1 MSKEKKAPS
10 KKEKKAPVKKE
21 KKAPVKDEQSALER
35 LVDVADAIFDRA
47 NNLDGIKLG
56 KREDEAA
63 RTIAETRDDA
73 FGGCIQVWRVIVAL
87 LPTSD
92 MDQPQRAEL
101 EIDAYKVISR
111 CHHRLGRL
119 DAAQRSITKA
129 IDLGYSE
136 GFISLGAIC
145 LDMDR
150 WEEAES
156 AFKSALAKDVQSMRA
171 HAGLGELYF
180 KLGTQKLAQDPQH
193 TEYFAKAEEEFIAAG
208 KERFTEGFDRAMDL
222 FETLGWRDRAM
233 SIGLSAAKF
242 YEEHRSSYGQKLRG
256 LNRRIRKL
264 AGEERHE
271 KIVSGVGRKLGEV
284 LGGKK
289 KRS

>member
-1 MSKEKKAPS
+1 MLEEEFAQTIHDPW
-10 KKEKKAPVKKE
+10 
-21 KKAPVKDEQSALER
+21 QRGLAL
-35 LVDVADAIFDRA
+35 
-47 NNLDGIKLG
+47 
-56 KREDEAA
+56 AA
-63 RTIAETRDDA
+63 E
-73 FGGCIQVWRVIVAL
+73 FGLQ
-87 LPTSD
+87 
-92 MDQPQRAEL
+92 E
-101 EIDAYKVISR
+101 
-111 CHHRLGRL
+111 
-119 DAAQRSITKA
+119 DAAPA
-129 IDLGYSE
+129 
-136 GFISLGAIC
+136 LGAEV
-145 LDMDR
+145 DQDQ

-156 AFKSALAKDVQSMRA
+156 AFKSALAKDDQTMRA

-180 KLGTQKLAQDPQH
+180 KLGTQELAQDPQH
-193 TEYFAKAEEEFIAAG
+193 TDYFAKAEEEFIAAG

-233 SIGLSAAKF
+233 SIGLNAAKF
-242 YEEHRSSYGQKLRG
+242 YEEHKSSYGQKLRG